1 MERRTSDLP
10 SLFRT
15 TMLAALI
22 VLLSGT
28 FFPATAAV
36 RGGTEPFSAGSLRL
50 SLFFGGGTAFGEHYS
65 IIGAGAGYYV
75 LDDLELG
82 LDAETWRGNEPRIT
96 RYSPQVM
103 YVLPLGERARPYAG
117 VFYRRTLI
125 DQYKNLSDVGG
136 RAGVLFLS
144 GQGAYFGAGAVYE
157 RHLGCD
163 RTVFESCS
171 GSYLELLL
179 AFVF

>member
-1 MERRTSDLP
+1 MQRTISVP
-10 SLFRT
+10 RS
-15 TMLAALI
+15 LAAITVVVVI

-28 FFPATAAV
+28 GSHATAAA
-36 RGGTEPFSAGSLRL
+36 RGGAEPFQEGSFRL
-50 SLFFGGGTAFGEHYS
+50 SLFFGGATAFGEHYS

-75 LDDLELG
+75 IDDLEVG
-82 LDAETWRGNEPRIT
+82 IDAETWQGNDPRIT

-103 YVLPLGERARPYAG
+103 YVVPMGERARPYAG

-125 DQYKNLSDVGG
+125 DQYKDLSDAGG

-144 GQGAYFGAGAVYE
+144 GKGAYFGVGAVYE

-171 GSYLELLL
+171 DSYLELLL
-179 AFVF
+179 AFMF